1 MLAQTTLQQF
11 TKESQTDFENI
22 LREYLQHLFLSYFY
36 QNNKSDQI
44 LFKGGTALRIVLS
57 SPRFSEDLD
66 FTGIN
71 VSHQEIENIINNTL
85 NNIEKSGIEVDISE
99 SKQTSGGFL
108 AIVTFNIFD
117 LKPKI
122 QIEISLRKGKNVKG
136 EPVVVQNI
144 FIPSYVLVQMPLL
157 DLINEKI
164 LALLTRQKPRDFYDY
179 YYLLSNNYPQVKE
192 KENLQKVLELLKTS
206 KINFRS
212 ELRKFLPIS
221 HYLHLKNFKEVLE
234 QKIKNFL

>member
-1 MLAQTTLQQF
+1 MLAQTTLQQL

-36 QNNKSDQI
+36 QNDKSDLI

-71 VSHQEIENIINNTL
+71 VSHQEIENIIASTL
-85 NNIEKSGIEVDISE
+85 ANIEKSGINVDISE

-108 AIVTFNIFD
+108 AIITFDIFN

-122 QIEISLRKGKNVKG
+122 QIEISFRKGKLIKG
-136 EPVVVQNI
+136 EPVVVKNI
-144 FIPSYVLVQMPLL
+144 FLPSYTLVQMPLT
-157 DLINEKI
+157 DLVDEKI
-164 LALLTRQKPRDFYDY
+164 LALMTRQKPRDFYDY
-179 YYLLSNNYPQVKE
+179 YFLLSNNYPQVKE
-192 KENLQKVLELLKTS
+192 KENLQKALKLLKAS
-206 KINFRS
+206 KINFKS

-234 QKIKNFL
+234 QKIKNYL

>member
-36 QNNKSDQI
+36 QNDKSDQI

-85 NNIEKSGIEVDISE
+85 NNI
-99 SKQTSGGFL
+99 
-108 AIVTFNIFD
+108 
-117 LKPKI
+117 
-122 QIEISLRKGKNVKG
+122 
-136 EPVVVQNI
+136 
-144 FIPSYVLVQMPLL
+144 
-157 DLINEKI
+157 EKI

>member
-36 QNNKSDQI
+36 QNDKSDQI

-71 VSHQEIENIINNTL
+71 ISNQKIENIIANTL
-85 NNIEKSGIEVDISE
+85 ANIEKSGINVDISE

-108 AIVTFNIFD
+108 AIITFDIFN

-122 QIEISLRKGKNVKG
+122 RIEISLRKGKLIKG

-144 FIPSYVLVQMPLL
+144 FLPSYTLVQMPLVN
-157 DLINEKI
+157 LIDEKI
-164 LALLTRQKPRDFYDY
+164 VALVARQKPRDFYDY
-179 YYLLSNNYPQVKE
+179 YFLLSNNYPQVKE
-192 KENLQKVLELLKTS
+192 KENLEKVLKLLKTS
-206 KINFRS
+206 KINFKS

-221 HYLHLKNFKEVLE
+221 HYLYLKNFKEALE

>member
-11 TKESQTDFENI
+11 TKENQTDFENI

-36 QNNKSDQI
+36 QNDKSDQI

-71 VSHQEIENIINNTL
+71 ISHQEIESIITSTL
-85 NNIEKSGIEVDISE
+85 ANIEKSGIEVDISE
-99 SKQTSGGFL
+99 SKLTTGGFL
-108 AIVTFNIFD
+108 AIITFDIFN

-122 QIEISLRKGKNVKG
+122 QIEISLRKGKLIKG
-136 EPVVVQNI
+136 EPSIIQNI
-144 FIPSYVLVQMPLL
+144 FLPSYTLVQMPLT
-157 DLINEKI
+157 DLIDEKI
-164 LALLTRQKPRDFYDY
+164 LALMNRQKPRDFYDY
-179 YYLLSNNYPQVKE
+179 YFLLSNNYPQVKE
-192 KENLQKVLELLKTS
+192 KENLIKVLKLLENS